1 MTKFPDTLR
10 RQDIV
15 VVFTDELGED
25 WTEET
30 AEAIARRMMVA
41 DLEEVRL
48 GLIAQCEAGALEHLW
63 GWTFQRIDFRSQQER
78 RLAQARIAQRL
89 ALRHGVPVEAA
100 G

>member
-1 MTKFPDTLR
+1 MTRLPDTLR

-15 VVFTDELGED
+15 VVFTDKLGED

-41 DLEEVRL
+41 DLEDVRL
-48 GLIAQCEAGALEHLW
+48 GLIAQCEAGALEHLF
-63 GWTFQRIDFRSQQER
+63 GWTFQRLDYRSQR
-78 RLAQARIAQRL
+78 DR
-89 ALRHGVPVEAA
+89 RHGVLTEA